1 MLLALEFPAPRSHH
15 ALLDIDL
22 SHLGRRNL
30 GRSIRTGAPQMG
42 APQLHPGISCNLSD
56 NGTAKGVTRGVTKGV
71 GRMASERNG
80 DLRREAP
87 LRSAS
92 PIPITNHLS
101 HLRSLAL

>member
-56 NGTAKGVTRGVTKGV
+56 NGTAKGVTRGV

-87 LRSAS
+87 LRPAS

-101 HLRSLAL
+101 HLRSPAL